1 MTRGRSLAPLGIT
14 GLLTAFLTTVAAAQS
29 VVAGRVA
36 RIQGKDTLPVGGLA
50 VVLHRVA
57 RLTQGPV
64 DTARADQA
72 GRFRFRFKA
81 DTTAAYLLSAR
92 YAGIEHFSQPVGI
105 DPAHPDT
112 AVVVIVSDTSSSAPV
127 AVRQRTLLISRADEG
142 GTRTVIDWFVLANRG
157 DLTRVAPDTIRPSW
171 ATPLPEDAQN
181 VEVADT
187 RLSQFSPDAVVF
199 RRDSALVFAPLS
211 PGEKELMLQY
221 RIPGALR
228 RFFAPSGGAVD
239 SVFVLLQ
246 EPSARV
252 LAPRMIRADS
262 QLIEGR
268 VFRRWAGAL
277 PAGSAIEIG
286 LPAPLLSQ
294 GRTLAL
300 LVGVAALAFFVLAWY
315 VLRRRASPAAFS
327 LLAPPSV
334 LADAIA
340 HLDAR
345 YLGREG
351 EVPPEEW
358 RGYLEERRRL
368 KEALAAALA
377 AARPG
382 S

>member
-1 MTRGRSLAPLGIT
+1 VTRGRSLAPLGIT
-14 GLLTAFLTTVAAAQS
+14 GLLAAFLSTVAVAQS

-36 RIQGKDTLPVGGLA
+36 RIQGTDTLPVGGLS

-64 DTARADQA
+64 DTARTDPA
-72 GRFRFRFKA
+72 GRFRFRFTA

-105 DPAHPDT
+105 DRVHPDT

-157 DLTRVAPDTIRPSW
+157 DLTRVAPDTIHPSW

-199 RRDSALVFAPLS
+199 RRDSALIFAPLS

-228 RFFAPSGGAVD
+228 RFVAPSGGGVD
-239 SVFVLLQ
+239 SVFVLVE

-262 QLIEGR
+262 QLIQGR
-268 VFRRWAGAL
+268 AFRRWAGVL
-277 PAGSAIEIG
+277 PAGSAIEVG

-294 GRTLAL
+294 GRTLAV
-300 LVGVAALAFFVLAWY
+300 LVGVAALAFFALAWY
-315 VLRRRASPAAFS
+315 VLRRRRFPAGSP
-327 LLAPPSV
+327 LPVPPSV

-340 HLDAR
+340 HLDVR

-351 EVPPEEW
+351 DVPPEEW
-358 RGYLEERRRL
+358 RGYLEERLRM

-377 AARPG
+377 AAHPG

>member
-1 MTRGRSLAPLGIT
+1 MTLGRVLAPLGIT
-14 GLLTAFLTTVAAAQS
+14 GLLTAFLSTVTAAQS
-29 VVAGRVA
+29 VVAGRVV

-57 RLTQGPV
+57 RLAQGPI
-64 DTARADQA
+64 DTVRADPV
-72 GRFRFRFKA
+72 GRFRFRFA
-81 DTTAAYLLSAR
+81 PDTTAAYLLSAR

-112 AVVVIVSDTSSSAPV
+112 AVVVIVSDTSSSAAV
-127 AVRQRTLLISRADEG
+127 AVRQRTLVISRADES
-142 GTRTVIDWFVLANRG
+142 GTRTVIDWFVLANRS
-157 DLTRVAPDTIRPSW
+157 DLTRVAPDTVRPSW

-181 VEVADT
+181 VELADT

-228 RFFAPSGGAVD
+228 RFVVPSGAAVD
-239 SVFVLLQ
+239 SVFVLL
-246 EPSARV
+246 EESSARV

-268 VFRRWAGAL
+268 AFHRWAGQL
-277 PAGSAIEIG
+277 TAGLAIEIG

-300 LVGVAALAFFVLAWY
+300 LVGAAAVAFSVLAWY
-315 VLRRRASPAAFS
+315 VLQRRATPPPSS
-327 LLAPPSV
+327 LLPPPSV
-334 LADAIA
+334 LTDAIA

-358 RGYLEERRRL
+358 RGYLEERLRL
-368 KEALAAALA
+368 KEGLAAALA
-377 AARPG
+377 ATRPG